1 MSPAKAKSAA
11 RAAKPVRSKSA
22 PRQPSRGPGILRY
35 ASLVDATERLLTD
48 HSPDDIGLY
57 QIGEAAGAPM
67 ASVYHFFPTRDAAL
81 LALAERYLEGFI
93 ALGAQPVDAS
103 ELRSWQDLVRI
114 DQRQAMDYYNSH
126 PPALKLFY
134 GGYGGLEIRQAD
146 IRYTRGIA
154 QSLYHRLDAA
164 FHMPP
169 LRDAATKF
177 HIALRL
183 MDAVFA
189 VSYEAHGKITEDYY
203 EEAKAAFV
211 AYCSLFLP
219 PRIEPRECC
228 LEAAARGEP
237 IQLPQ
242 LFVA

>member
-1 MSPAKAKSAA
+1 MSPAKAKTAEKAPKAA
-11 RAAKPVRSKSA
+11 RSKST
-22 PRQPSRGPGILRY
+22 PRRPSRGPGIVRY
-35 ASLVDATERLLTD
+35 NSLVDATERLLTE

-57 QIGEAAGAPM
+57 QIGEAAHAPM
-67 ASVYHFFPTRDAAL
+67 ASVYHFFPTRDAAF
-81 LALAERYLEGFI
+81 LALAERYLDGFI
-93 ALGAQPVDAS
+93 ALGLQPVDAAA
-103 ELRSWQDLVRI
+103 LRSWQDLVAI
-114 DQRQAMDYYNSH
+114 DQRQAMDFYNSH
-126 PPALKLFY
+126 PPALKIFF
-134 GGYGGLEIRQAD
+134 GGYGGLETRQAD

-189 VSYEAHGKITEDYY
+189 VSYEAQGQVTEDYY
-203 EEAKAAFV
+203 EEAKSAFI
-211 AYCSLFLP
+211 AYCGLFLP
-219 PRIEPRECC
+219 PRLEPREAV

-237 IQLPQ
+237 ILLPQ
-242 LFVA
+242 LYVA

>member
-1 MSPAKAKSAA
+1 MSPAKAKSAEKA
-11 RAAKPVRSKSA
+11 TKVVRSKAA
-22 PRQPSRGPGILRY
+22 PRRPSRGPGILRY
-35 ASLVDATERLLTD
+35 ASLLDATERLLTEQ
-48 HSPDDIGLY
+48 SPDDIGLY

-67 ASVYHFFPTRDAAL
+67 ASVYHFFPTRDAAF
-81 LALAERYLEGFI
+81 LALAERYLDGFL
-93 ALGAQPVDAS
+93 ALGLQPIEAA
-103 ELRSWQDLVRI
+103 ELRSWQDLVAI
-114 DQRQAMDYYNSH
+114 DQRKAMDYYNSH

-134 GGYGGLEIRQAD
+134 GGYGGLETRQAD

-189 VSYEAHGKITEDYY
+189 VSYEAHGRITEDYY
-203 EEAKAAFV
+203 DEAKSALV

-219 PRIEPRECC
+219 PRIEPREAC
-228 LEAAARGEP
+228 LEAAAKGEK